1 MILGVDHVGVAVE
14 SLEAA
19 LRFWQGSLGLTPE
32 HSEALAAQGV
42 RTVLLPAAGVR
53 IELLEPT
60 GPETPVGKFL
70 ARRGPGLHHVCLL
83 VDDLDAALREL
94 AASGL
99 RLIDPVARPGVEGSR
114 IAFLHPEAGAG
125 VLVELKEMVR
135 R

>member
-1 MILGVDHVGVAVE
+1 MILGIDHLGVAVE
-14 SLEAA
+14 SLESA
-19 LRFWQGSLGLTPE
+19 LRFWQGSLGMTPE
-32 HSEALAAQGV
+32 HAEAVAAQGV
-42 RTVLLPAAGVR
+42 RTVLLPANGVR

-60 GPETPVGKFL
+60 GPETPVGRFL

-99 RLIDPVARPGVEGSR
+99 RLIDPVARAGVEGSR

-125 VLVELKEMVR
+125 VLVELKETVR